1 MASLAQGTT
10 KAGGRI
16 MTKAALAP
24 ATLHARSQ
32 NDMKLV
38 DAIVTCQECFSDGVG
53 LFYSPE
59 SCFLGKVVKA
69 GITDSNGKP
78 INLDRVFEARIFNAD
93 YELRWLN
100 DRGGKGTAVLLSEKE
115 IKTYLADFVES
126 VKAIDTEQQ
135 TYLLWGEG
143 FSSSQPLQKDWSR
156 LATSRLG
163 KLDVPIEGV
172 NQQKQRVKLIAKEY
186 FQCMD
191 ELYGNVVVA
200 EERLI
205 GFQKI

>member
-1 MASLAQGTT
+1 
-10 KAGGRI
+10 

-38 DAIVTCQECFSDGVG
+38 DAIELCQGCFGEAVG

-59 SCFLGKVVKA
+59 SCFLGKIAQTSV
-69 GITDSNGKP
+69 TDSSGTSVD
-78 INLDRVFEARIFNAD
+78 LDRFFEARIFNAH

-100 DRGGKGTAVLLSEKE
+100 ERGGKGMAVLLSEE
-115 IKTYLADFVES
+115 NINSYLAGPVDPEES
-126 VKAIDTEQQ
+126 IDIEAIDTEEQ

-143 FSSSQPLQKDWSR
+143 VSSNNGWSR

-163 KLDVPIEGV
+163 KLDVPIGGV
-172 NQQKQRVKLIAKEY
+172 SKPKQRVKLIAKEY
-186 FQCMD
+186 FRCMG

-205 GFQKI
+205 GFKPVL